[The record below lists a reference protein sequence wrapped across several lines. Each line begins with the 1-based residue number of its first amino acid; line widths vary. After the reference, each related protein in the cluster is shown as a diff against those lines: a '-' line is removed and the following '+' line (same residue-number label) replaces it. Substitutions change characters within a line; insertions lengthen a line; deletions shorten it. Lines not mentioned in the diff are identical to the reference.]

1 MERESLSGNFQQD
14 IRVLEDTLRV
24 RQSFDV
30 VLRRIEVGERQAAI
44 LFIDGFAKDDIME
57 KILEYL
63 MSLSRED
70 MQDLPRTEDF
80 SSRFVPYV
88 EVETTSQMEQ
98 IRTQVLSGAVALLI
112 DGYREAVLIDARTY
126 PVRGVGEPDDDRCC
140 AAPGTGLVETLVFNT
155 ALIRRRIR
163 DPRLTM
169 EIHQVGSDFQKRRGA
184 VLFGGGSGSEAGAPT
199 AGQAVP
205 RRCQDPDHGAGK
217 SGGEPGAPPMVESLP
232 QGAVYGAARL
242 RGGQCG
248 GGKGTAAGGQF
259 AFGHDPAYRP
269 VRFCSGY
276 Q

>member
-112 DGYREAVLIDARTY
+112 DGYREAVLIDAARRPGRVCGDT
-126 PVRGVGEPDDDRCC
+126 GVQHRPD
-140 AAPGTGLVETLVFNT
+140 
-155 ALIRRRIR
+155 
-163 DPRLTM
+163 
-169 EIHQVGSDFQKRRGA
+169 
-184 VLFGGGSGSEAGAPT
+184 
-199 AGQAVP
+199 
-205 RRCQDPDHGAGK
+205 
-217 SGGEPGAPPMVESLP
+217 P
-232 QGAVYGAARL
+232 Q
-242 RGGQCG
+242 
-248 GGKGTAAGGQF
+248 T
-259 AFGHDPAYRP
+259 D
-269 VRFCSGY
+269 S
-276 Q
+276 